1 MDVERRHNLCMDIV
15 HDMIDEDLINLNQS
29 DRPVELALRCAAIIE
44 LNLSSYILVDG
55 NTF

>member
-1 MDVERRHNLCMDIV
+1 MDADRRHNLCMDIV

-29 DRPVELALRCAAIIE
+29 DRPVELAHRCAALIAQH
-44 LNLSSYILVDG
+44 LSDYILVDG